1 LSFSRFFDLCHRL
14 EQYPVAIPALSLFLG
29 AFLSCAFA
37 PLEWFWLTPLIL
49 AIMFHLLTRAK
60 NWFHA
65 ALRFWLFGMGLFL
78 SGVSW
83 VYISIHVFGGV
94 SMPMAAIPTFLLCL
108 LLSCGYPLIGAT
120 FRLHLPASPR
130 KQAIFFAALLALLDL
145 GRGWFFTGFPW
156 LALGYSQ
163 TPPSPLAGYAPILG
177 IYGISFAVALIAALL
192 ALGSR
197 VKPGPWLAALLILGC
212 GLLLRFV
219 PWTHP
224 VGDPIS
230 VTLIQSNFTQDQKW
244 RPENFLITLE
254 LYRKLI
260 TENPTQLTVLPE
272 TAMPF
277 FLDTIPQSYIAE
289 LKALAKRKNGDLLV
303 GVPTRVE
310 DRYWNSAVSF
320 GTSPSQT
327 YSKSH
332 LVPFGEYVPPGFR
345 WFMVL
350 VNIPMVGFSGGPD
363 NQPPLEIA
371 GQRVAVNICYEDL
384 FGHELLHALPRAT
397 LMVNM
402 SNTAWF
408 GRSLAQAQHLQIARL
423 RALETGRPMLRATNT
438 GMTAII
444 QPDGYVHAVLPP
456 FEAGVLTETV
466 QGYQGM
472 TPFILFGDLPLAFLV
487 LGVMIWLQKTEWR
500 KHPPQQTPLR

>member
-1 LSFSRFFDLCHRL
+1 MSFSRLFDFYHRL
-14 EQYPVAIPALSLFLG
+14 EQHPVAVSILSLFLG
-29 AFLSCAFA
+29 ASLSCAFS
-37 PLEWFWLTPLIL
+37 PLEWFWLTPLLL
-49 AIMFHLLTRAK
+49 ALQFRFLTRAK
-60 NWFHA
+60 NGLHA
-65 ALRFWLFGMGLFL
+65 AWLFWMFGLGLFL
-78 SGVSW
+78 AGVSW

-94 SMPMAAIPTFLLCL
+94 SMPMAAIPTLLLCM
-108 LLSCGYPLIGAT
+108 LLSCAHPLVGAA
-120 FRLHLPASPR
+120 FRIHLPSSPR
-130 KQAIFFAALLALLDL
+130 KQAILFATFIALLDL

-163 TPPSPLAGYAPILG
+163 TPPSPLAGYAPLFG
-177 IYGISFAVALIAALL
+177 VYGMSFAIALIAALL
-192 ALGSR
+192 AIGSR
-197 VKPGPWLAALLILGC
+197 AKPGPWLVALLILGC
-212 GLLLRFV
+212 GALLRFV

-224 VGDPIS
+224 VGEPIR
-230 VTLIQSNFTQDQKW
+230 VALIQSNFSQDQKW
-244 RPENFLITLE
+244 RPENFPITL
-254 LYRKLI
+254 KLFHKLVV
-260 TENPTQLTVLPE
+260 ENPAQLVVLPE

-289 LKALAKRKNGDLLV
+289 LKTLAKRQNGDLLI
-303 GVPTRVE
+303 GVPTRAGE
-310 DRYWNSAVSF
+310 RYWNSAVSF
-320 GTSPSQT
+320 GTSPSQR

-350 VNIPMVGFSGGPD
+350 VNIPMVGFTGGPD

-384 FGHELLHALPRAT
+384 FGQELLHALPRAT

-444 QPDGYVHAVLPP
+444 QPDGSVLAVLPP
-456 FEAGVLTETV
+456 FESGALTETV
-466 QGYQGM
+466 QGYQGI
-472 TPFILFGDLPLAFLV
+472 TPYILFGDIPIAFLI
-487 LGVMIWLQKTEWR
+487 LGVMIWFHKTEWR
-500 KHPPQQTPLR
+500 KRSPALKQF